1 MGLDVYV
8 GALTR
13 YYAHDWETV
22 VQRAG
27 REQGIPVEI
36 QRWNEPADAI
46 QDPAL
51 IREMVLAWRSGIS
64 QSLRRAG
71 LIEADLEWRE
81 GAETPYFT
89 DKPAW
94 DCYGAIQLLAA
105 YEENE
110 KPIFGSP
117 FPKKLRSDWQQ
128 DSVLTSLQQAKFAP
142 RYAHLYGCEL
152 WLPANLKTPF
162 HGPAPTGN
170 STRIGS
176 VDALLSELET
186 LNERTYKGGHDQLV
200 RWRNEMPE
208 GEDDRFEPK
217 AKTGLAIMLELTAAA
232 RRERLPIILDY

>member
-1 MGLDVYV
+1 MESLGTELNTVLDW
-8 GALTR
+8 
-13 YYAHDWETV
+13 DES
-22 VQRAG
+22 
-27 REQGIPVEI
+27 
-36 QRWNEPADAI
+36 DA
-46 QDPAL
+46 A
-51 IREMVLAWRSGIS
+51 
-64 QSLRRAG
+64 
-71 LIEADLEWRE
+71 
-81 GAETPYFT
+81 PYFT